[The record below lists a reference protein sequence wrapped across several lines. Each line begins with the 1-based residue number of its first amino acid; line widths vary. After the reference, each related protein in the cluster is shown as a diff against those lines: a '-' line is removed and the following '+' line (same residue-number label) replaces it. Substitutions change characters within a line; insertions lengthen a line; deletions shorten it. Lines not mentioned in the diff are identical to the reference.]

1 MRRRESPAR
10 RACAAAALGT
20 ALLGGCAL
28 APPEAVEVH
37 REALVELPRDVPRA
51 RPSGASLQVLPVQS
65 APGYEGTGIAYSVRP
80 YEIAYFGVHEWAAP
94 PARMFEPLLVRTLE
108 STGRFAA
115 VVAAPAGGHPR
126 YALRTEQLLLLQDF
140 SAGRP
145 TLELSLRVQ
154 LIAAGDGRVVAARE
168 IAVREPMRER
178 EPHAGVVAANE
189 AAAKALRE
197 VAGFV
202 VEQAR

>member
-126 YALRTEQLLLLQDF
+126 YALRTEQLLLL
-140 SAGRP
+140 
-145 TLELSLRVQ
+145 
-154 LIAAGDGRVVAARE
+154 
-168 IAVREPMRER
+168 
-178 EPHAGVVAANE
+178 
-189 AAAKALRE
+189 
-197 VAGFV
+197 
-202 VEQAR
+202 